1 MRIKNVLLAI
11 IMILLSTVPVF
22 ANSDLILVTS
32 DSCRTCVSFEKEN
45 GNILKG
51 IERLTIETEKGLSIY
66 KSDKEADN
74 TILVPYLRDKNGDII
89 VKKESII
96 TYLTLGKVN
105 GNSLNSH
112 ETKSILFITLTS
124 AIIDSFNPCALFALI
139 YIITMLSS
147 IDITRKKLID
157 YVVIYAITVF
167 TVYTT
172 IGLVSLEVLNRIIN
186 LETYSKATGV
196 FIILVTVV
204 VMILTL
210 IKGKENSKEPTEI
223 VSKYF
228 EEHSWSRVTTVIV
241 LAFILSIT
249 EFACTGQIYLPTL
262 MVLSASDV
270 EVFSK
275 YHYLLLYNIIFIIP
289 IIAVGISYIVLKD
302 KASSIMVFLL
312 NSREKTKIFSIIF
325 YLLIIAYVT
334 YKYIL

>member
-1 MRIKNVLLAI
+1 MKIKNVLLAI
-11 IMILLSTVPVF
+11 ILILLSTVPAF
-22 ANSDLILVTS
+22 ANNDLILVTS
-32 DSCRTCVSFEKEN
+32 DSCRTCISFEKEN
-45 GNILKG
+45 NEILKG
-51 IERLTIETEKGLSIY
+51 IERLPIETEEGLGIY
-66 KSDKEADN
+66 KSDKETDN
-74 TILVPYLRDKNGDII
+74 TILVPYLRDKNGDVI

-105 GNSLNSH
+105 GNSLNSY

-157 YVVIYAITVF
+157 YVVIYAVTVF

-172 IGLVSLEVLNRIIN
+172 IGLVSLEILNRIIN
-186 LETYSKATGV
+186 LEAYSKATGI
-196 FIILVTVV
+196 FIILVTII

-262 MVLSASDV
+262 MVLSSSDV
-270 EVFSK
+270 EVLSK
-275 YHYLLLYNIIFIIP
+275 YHYLLMYNIIFIIP

-325 YLLIIAYVT
+325 YLLIIVYVT

>member
-105 GNSLNSH
+105 GDSLSSY

-147 IDITRKKLID
+147 IDITRRKLID

-172 IGLVSLEVLNRIIN
+172 IGLVSLEVLNRVIN
-186 LETYSKATGV
+186 LEIYSKATGV

-325 YLLIIAYVT
+325 YLLIIVYVV